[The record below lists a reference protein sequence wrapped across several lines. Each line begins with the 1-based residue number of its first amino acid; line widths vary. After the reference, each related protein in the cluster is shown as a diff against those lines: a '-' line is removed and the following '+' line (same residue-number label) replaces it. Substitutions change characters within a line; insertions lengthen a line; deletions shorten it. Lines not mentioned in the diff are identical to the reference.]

1 MYNIIFIFFSQA
13 EDGIRYRNVTGVQT
27 CALPIL
33 KFYGL
38 KTQLKTRRSKTHK
51 QQESRSSRIKIHMKK
66 RSDCEVQIERKFQPE
81 FNAQGTIP
89 AFNLGG
95 FFLCLFIP
103 HVTGSNTPTSRL

>member
-1 MYNIIFIFFSQA
+1 MKMRNACRLWDFKLYQSAILQLHHWDSRLISSLIFHMTLMPHVLQKKHRHMSL
-13 EDGIRYRNVTGVQT
+13 NNLSTNKV
-27 CALPIL
+27 

-81 FNAQGTIP
+81 
-89 AFNLGG
+89 
-95 FFLCLFIP
+95 
-103 HVTGSNTPTSRL
+103 